1 MIYRLFRLIAL
12 TSLLLSGLGC
22 SRQAMEAVM
31 SAPAAAAS
39 LQSLTLTIEVDSQ
52 SQQFLI
58 DTGQTVL
65 ITSSD
70 PSQDNTLVVVQSF
83 LPFGDQ
89 SLVTVD
95 TTPVLFLSPAK
106 VTPFGSVTVNLV
118 SAVSY
123 GQAYLFNGSSITNDG
138 PGIPGLVSIRYMPV
152 GTGAVAVTTGLALTI
167 GNSSVGG
174 ATSTAAFSYY
184 DLQPFENR
192 LLRPPST
199 VLYVLIGQNI
209 TTGMTL
215 PASLLQPIPGSA
227 PSSATA
233 SSQQDAAPAPIAS
246 SIQLGRY
253 LPVDLLFDTQ
263 SVTHFDPS
271 VNAFAYGA
279 YPD

>member
-1 MIYRLFRLIAL
+1 
-12 TSLLLSGLGC
+12 
-22 SRQAMEAVM
+22 M

-39 LQSLTLTIEVDSQ
+39 PQSLTLTIEVDPQ

-83 LPFGDQ
+83 LPFGEQ
-89 SLVTVD
+89 SLITVD
-95 TTPVLFLSPAK
+95 TMPVLFLSPAK
-106 VTPFGSVTVNLV
+106 VAPFGTVTMNLA
-118 SAVSY
+118 STASY
-123 GQAYLFNGSSITNDG
+123 GQAYLFNGSSITNVG
-138 PGIPGLVSIRYMPV
+138 SGISGLVGIEYMPV
-152 GTGAVAVTTGLALTI
+152 GTGAIAVTTGLALKI
-167 GNSSVGG
+167 GNSSLGG
-174 ATSTAAFSYY
+174 ATSTAAFSYF

-192 LLRPPST
+192 LLTPPST

-215 PASLLQPIPGSA
+215 PASLLQPVSGSA
-227 PSSATA
+227 PSATA
-233 SSQQDAAPAPIAS
+233 SSQQGAASVPISS

-253 LPVDLLFDTQ
+253 LPVDLLVGAQ

-271 VNAFAYGA
+271 ANAFAYGA